1 MKIRGLIYDIGTGMI
16 GGYVGTKVME
26 PVSMKLYELES
37 EETRRKEDEARPGPP
52 YLIAARKTIEALG
65 IELSEEQLEMVATYV
80 FHYGLGMSWG
90 PPYAFLRRWTN
101 HNPVS
106 AGLLTGAVMS
116 MLVDDGMTPL
126 LGFSAPNRA
135 YPLATHLRG
144 FATHLAFGLG
154 VATTVEA
161 IYWLGGN
168 GSEGR

>member
-1 MKIRGLIYDIGTGMI
+1 MGIRELIADVGTDMI

-37 EETRRKEDEARPGPP
+37 EEDRRKEDEARPGPP
-52 YLIAARKTIEALG
+52 YLIAARKTTEALG
-65 IELSEEQLEMVATYV
+65 IELCEEHLPKVAMYG

-90 PPYAFLRRWTN
+90 PPYAFLRRWTDL
-101 HNPVS
+101 NPVS

-116 MLVDDGMTPL
+116 LLVDETMTPL

-144 FATHLAFGLG
+144 FAAHLAFGLG
-154 VATTVEA
+154 VAGTVEA
-161 IYWLGGN
+161 IYWLGRN
-168 GSEGR
+168 GGVR